1 LTANQVAR
9 QVCQKIFIFETLE
22 PDKCFAL
29 LFDAPFGF
37 LVNVTALVLIIH
49 AVQPQ

>member
-1 LTANQVAR
+1 VAR
-9 QVCQKIFIFETLE
+9 QDRQKIFIFKTLE

-29 LFDAPFGF
+29 LFDAPFWF
-37 LVNVTALVLIIH
+37 LVNVTAIVLIIH